1 MPFDFQSSN
10 CTLWSGVTPSQSRL
24 SRDTFRNVGK
34 LTRDLWEMWRN
45 HPWKIEDLPRSRK
58 HFRDDPIPK
67 KKRITTQSRKGNI
80 SFLLFNFDMKD
91 IKPYSFYLRI
101 SFQNNPQKKGLKG
114 HTKKKKKC
122 QRHTIHPS
130 IHHAMVSSP
139 RNKLCVSPAPTVFGF
154 NSTIFRFQPL
164 RGLRQRTRVF
174 CGWDSMILWPKKF
187 QEKKSQRILPTL
199 TTNKKTA
206 WKNMIFSLFFEST
219 CQI

>member
-114 HTKKKKKC
+114 HTKKKMPKA
-122 QRHTIHPS
+122 HHPS
-130 IHHAMVSSP
+130 IDPSCHVFLPLQAT
-139 RNKLCVSPAPTVFGF
+139 LCVSPAPTVFGF
-154 NSTIFRFQPL
+154 NSTIFCFQPL
-164 RGLRQRTRVF
+164 RGLRQRHQVF
-174 CGWDSMILWPKKF
+174 GGWDSMILWPKKVTH
-187 QEKKSQRILPTL
+187 QLLKEHLVMIKKGASD
-199 TTNKKTA
+199 
-206 WKNMIFSLFFEST
+206 
-219 CQI
+219 

>member
-114 HTKKKKKC
+114 HTKKKKNAKG
-122 QRHTIHPS
+122 TPS
-130 IHHAMVSSP
+130 IHRSIMPCFPPPSSHAVCFSCPNGLWLQFHHLS
-139 RNKLCVSPAPTVFGF
+139 LSAPSRVAATPPGF
-154 NSTIFRFQPL
+154 W
-164 RGLRQRTRVF
+164 
-174 CGWDSMILWPKKF
+174 GWDSMILWPKKVTH
-187 QEKKSQRILPTL
+187 QLLKEHLVMIKKGASD
-199 TTNKKTA
+199 
-206 WKNMIFSLFFEST
+206 
-219 CQI
+219 

>member
-114 HTKKKKKC
+114 HTKKKKC

-130 IHHAMVSSP
+130 IHHVMFSSP
-139 RNKLCVSPAPTVFGF
+139 FKPRCVFLLPQRSLASIPPSFAF
-154 NSTIFRFQPL
+154 NPFE
-164 RGLRQRTRVF
+164 GRQQRHRVF
-174 CGWDSMILWPKKF
+174 CGWDSMILRPKKVTH
-187 QEKKSQRILPTL
+187 QLLKEHLVMIKKGASD
-199 TTNKKTA
+199 
-206 WKNMIFSLFFEST
+206 
-219 CQI
+219 